1 MIYFKTDE
9 EVELLRQS
17 SLLVG
22 KTLAEVARMLR
33 PGILTIDLDQVAE
46 TFIRDHGAVPGFK
59 GYGGFPGSLCISIND
74 EVVHGIPG
82 KRVIKEGD
90 IVSID
95 CGTILNGFYGDS
107 AYTFGVGEILVEHA
121 ELLKRTKESLLL
133 AVEQAVSGKRI
144 GDIGSTVQ
152 NYVEGFGYSV
162 VRELVGHGLGRH
174 LHEKPEVPNYGRKGT
189 GIKLK
194 SGMCLAIEPMV
205 NLGVKEISQ
214 DKDGWTIRTADGKP
228 SAHFEHDVVV
238 RDGKSDVLST
248 FEYIEEVIKKNMNLY
263 G

>member
-189 GIKLK
+189 GIKLR